1 MAVAT
6 PICAVALANSRSDFD
21 NVRPP
26 AQKIDRQAGPD
37 TNRHDRK
44 HSRPF
49 QLIAE
54 IFRKL
59 ADQHRD
65 DIARRVN
72 ARDQRSHLRLQLRD
86 FALGQRN
93 VELVGDAAAVALLHE
108 VDIFARHLDILA
120 QHGKLHLQRAQIEI
134 GPHDVG
140 NERNQHD
147 IAGGNRRVHVV
158 LCRFDAAPKL
168 AENIELPGCIEADE
182 VDDLRDASSVLGG
195 DESLRSAAAREI
207 GSGSPAAAGARL
219 GRGQRRTDH
228 NGFLRARLLHTV
240 QGDFE
245 RRAGRNGPLDQRV
258 ELAVVQRPPPLCC
271 FQGVIGVAIAERTD
285 RRRRRELR
293 GQRRLGRMI
302 IRTDRT
308 GGQRRANERAENS
321 GATSRNIAAG
331 AATAAT
337 PKLCRPQHRRVHSNS
352 PKAARLHATAS
363 AIIHRRRRMHSPP
376 ADDVPL
382 ADEDGRFRMG
392 VQATVSRS
400 SPEKRMERLYGHSG
414 KYCVDRSLEDREQP
428 SVRR

>member
-1 MAVAT
+1 MSETSTTLRAATAASTSYCAASMPRRNLPKISSSQAASKPTRLTTCAT
-6 PICAVALANSRSDFD
+6 PAPFSAETRVCEARPRARSDPVPQPPPALAS
-21 NVRPP
+21 
-26 AQKIDRQAGPD
+26 AAG
-37 TNRHDRK
+37 N
-44 HSRPF
+44 
-49 QLIAE
+49 
-54 IFRKL
+54 
-59 ADQHRD
+59 
-65 DIARRVN
+65 
-72 ARDQRSHLRLQLRD
+72 
-86 FALGQRN
+86 
-93 VELVGDAAAVALLHE
+93 
-108 VDIFARHLDILA
+108 
-120 QHGKLHLQRAQIEI
+120 
-134 GPHDVG
+134 
-140 NERNQHD
+140 
-147 IAGGNRRVHVV
+147 
-158 LCRFDAAPKL
+158 AAPITM
-168 AENIELPGCIEADE
+168 ASCARACCIRSKAI
-182 VDDLRDASSVLGG
+182 SSVGLAATA
-195 DESLRSAAAREI
+195 RSTNE
-207 GSGSPAAAGARL
+207 
-219 GRGQRRTDH
+219 
-228 NGFLRARLLHTV
+228 F
-240 QGDFE
+240 
-245 RRAGRNGPLDQRV
+245 